1 MSLEIV
7 GKTIGGTS
15 GDLGLPQTEEF
26 ATDPT
31 TSRGWTD
38 SGTGSPTY
46 GGTGMSLAGTGTAN
60 IDMDTISAKKY
71 FSMTFD
77 SSTVILSSVGLRVNE
92 VNSTSLTNHLGTTD
106 LFVFTVTGI
115 NLNDGT
121 WKIYTGGAYFA
132 STNNQSY
139 TGDSRITT
147 ITGGASIKIG
157 AYITNTSV
165 DPATSMRLKA
175 VTWL

>member
-7 GKTIGGTS
+7 GSTIGGTS
-15 GDLGLPQTEEF
+15 GDSGLAQTELF

-31 TSRGWTD
+31 TSRGWTL

-46 GGTGMSLAGTGTAN
+46 GGTGMALAGSGTVEM
-60 IDMDTISAKKY
+60 DMDTISAKKY
-71 FSMTFD
+71 FAMTFN
-77 SSTVILSSVGLRVNE
+77 SSSVTTCTVGLRLNGT
-92 VNSTSLTNHLGTTD
+92 NSITLTNNLGTTS

-121 WKIYTGGAYFA
+121 WKIYTGGAHFA

-139 TGDSRITT
+139 TGDSRVTT
-147 ITGGASIKIG
+147 VNGGASIKIG
-157 AYITNTSV
+157 AYIGRTNT
-165 DPATSMRLKA
+165 DGSMYLKA